1 MDNTNVVKAYS
12 LKNQIIKYIIYT
24 LIVLGLTFLAL
35 YLTCKNNYKLVIE
48 TLRQAK
54 IGYIFL
60 IVGIIAGCILFRS
73 LSNFLLTRM
82 YVKNYKFHR
91 SIVIDQVG
99 TLYRMVT
106 PVGVGGHLMEVFTF
120 RKQKVSVSNALSII
134 AMYSI
139 CYQIALIAYNIVT
152 IIVKRDL
159 ISQIGSIPISFT
171 SSSSVYIPLWIL
183 ITIGFIFNLGVIGII
198 FLLSFSKKFY
208 NFISKYV
215 LRFLSFIH
223 IVKDIDKAR
232 NKLEDSVVSFR
243 SNLKS
248 LFSHWKT
255 LVFTIIFMIGYIT
268 ISYSIPY
275 ICGLS
280 LSNSSSSASFFNSV
294 LLSNL
299 HQMVTC
305 IIPLP
310 GNALLSEMFFLQL
323 FYPSSGPQFYMSEDI
338 ARASLLLWRSLTFII
353 PLLIA
358 CIVTICY
365 HPSSKNKLT
374 LKEESKNDIN

>member
-1 MDNTNVVKAYS
+1 MDNTNVVKTYS

-35 YLTCKNNYKLVIE
+35 YLTCRNNYKLVIE
-48 TLRQAK
+48 TLGQAK

-82 YVKNYKFHR
+82 YVSNYKFHR
-91 SIVIDQVG
+91 SVVIDQVG

-139 CYQIALIAYNIVT
+139 CYQIALITYNIIT

-159 ISQIGSIPISFT
+159 IGQIGSIPISFT

-183 ITIGFIFNLGVIGII
+183 ISIGFIFNLGVIGII
-198 FLLSFSKKFY
+198 FLLSFSKRFY

-215 LRFLSFIH
+215 LRFLCFIR

-232 NKLEDSVVSFR
+232 YKLEESVTSFR
-243 SNLKS
+243 GNLRS
-248 LFSHWKT
+248 LLTHYKT
-255 LVFTIIFMIGYIT
+255 LILTVLLMIGYIT

-280 LSNSSSSASFFNSV
+280 LNNTSINASFFDSV
-294 LLSNL
+294 LLSNF
-299 HQMVTC
+299 HQMITC

-310 GNALLSEMFFLQL
+310 GNAVLSEMFFLQL
-323 FYPSSGPQFYMSEDI
+323 FYPSTGPKFYASEDI

-353 PLLIA
+353 PLFIA
-358 CIVTICY
+358 CIVTITY
-365 HPSSKNKLT
+365 HPRNKT
-374 LKEESKNDIN
+374 TKEVTSNGIN